1 MGRVNMGRYAFR
13 RLIGAIP
20 VFIGVIIVVFIL
32 TTIVPGDPARIMAG
46 QAGKPETIA
55 KIRREMGLD
64 DPILVQMWRFF
75 KSAITFNLGRSYRNN
90 MDVNEAIWSRFP
102 ATVRLGLAGMVIAI
116 VLGMTFGIISAVK
129 QYSFLDYAS
138 MFVALL
144 GISAPSFWVGLLL
157 IYLFAV
163 TLLAP
168 TCTYLF
174 NLGSRASRRPSP
186 SKLNPRT
193 VREIAAPGNTDHHHW
208 PDSRYSLPWLII

>member
-1 MGRVNMGRYAFR
+1 MGRYAIR

-55 KIRREMGLD
+55 KIRHEMGLD
-64 DPILVQMWRFF
+64 DPTFVQMWRFF
-75 KSAITFNLGRSYRNN
+75 KSAITFDLGRSYRNN
-90 MDVNEAIWSRFP
+90 MDVNEAIWSRCP
-102 ATVRLGLAGMVIAI
+102 ATVRLGLAGMIIAI

-129 QYSFLDYAS
+129 QYSLLDYVS

-163 TLLAP
+163 TLRWIP
-168 TCTYLF
+168 GTGTGNGEFVYLF
-174 NLGSRASRRPSP
+174 YRQ
-186 SKLNPRT
+186 
-193 VREIAAPGNTDHHHW
+193 
-208 PDSRYSLPWLII
+208 